1 VAYRITSDVGGT
13 FTDIA
18 VAEVGGAAARVV
30 LGKAPTT
37 PDRAVDG
44 LSAALT
50 MAAEQLGVTS
60 DHLLQNADMFV
71 YSTTRATNAIIERK
85 TSDTALLTTAGFP
98 DILVL
103 REGGRPD
110 PFRLDIPYPEP
121 YIPRR
126 RTFEISER
134 MDAEGSVVE
143 EFDREQ
149 TIETIKVL
157 RDRGIE
163 AVAVCLVWSIVNPA
177 HELAVAELLDEH
189 LPGVPYTLSHQL
201 ISMVREYR
209 RASTTAIDASLK
221 PLMSPHLAAIK
232 EDLAG
237 MGFAGE
243 LLAATSVGGVMHMD
257 DLSAQP
263 VYSARSGPSLAP
275 VAGRAYGERDLDAK
289 DVIVYDVGGTS
300 FDVSLVR
307 DGEINY
313 TRETWLGDRFV
324 GDLIAASSVDVRSVG
339 SGGGSIAWVDAGG
352 LLHVGPLSAGA
363 QPGPAC
369 YGRGGERPTVTD
381 AAVVLGYFPID
392 RFLGG
397 RMTLDEEAAKRVMQE
412 LTDELGTGDI
422 ASTALHVLQISN
434 EHMVQAIQEITV
446 GEGVDPRE
454 SLLLAG
460 GGAAGLGAA
469 ALAKELD
476 CKQVLMPRPAGALS
490 ALGGQLSAIVAEF
503 SVSHFTDTSRFDHE
517 ATNQALERLDALVG
531 EFAATL
537 AERGYPEYSVDY
549 LTEARYASQVWEL
562 ELPLPVSR
570 FDENGASVI
579 SEAFDRLHERVY
591 AIAQPGMRVECLTW
605 KARMSAPIA
614 GVTLDGLGG
623 IDDEE
628 RSLEGAR
635 RADRSAHFADTG
647 WVDTAVYDG
656 TLMPPDAEVNGPA
669 IIEEPTSTLVVPPD
683 AIVRTTSLGNYLVEV

>member
-18 VAEVGGAAARVV
+18 VAEIGSRVV

-37 PDRAVDG
+37 SDRAADG
-44 LSAALT
+44 LSAALD
-50 MAAEQLGVTS
+50 MAAEQLGVTT
-60 DHLLQNADMFV
+60 DHLLRNAETFV

-85 TSDTALLTTAGFP
+85 TAPTALLTTEGFP

-103 REGGRPD
+103 REGGRND
-110 PFRLDIPYPEP
+110 AFELDVPYPEP

-126 RTFEISER
+126 RTFEITER
-134 MDAEGSVVE
+134 IDAEGNVVTE
-143 EFDREQ
+143 LDREQ
-149 TIETIKVL
+149 AIATIKGL
-157 RDRGIE
+157 RERGIE
-163 AVAVCLVWSIVNPA
+163 AVAVCLLWSIVNPA

-189 LPGVPYTLSHQL
+189 LPGVPYTLSHRL
-201 ISMVREYR
+201 IPMVREYR

-221 PLMSPHLAAIK
+221 PLMSPHLAAVK
-232 EDLAG
+232 EDLANL
-237 MGFAGE
+237 GFTGE
-243 LLAATSVGGVMHMD
+243 LVAATSVGGVMHIE
-257 DLSAQP
+257 DLSERP

-275 VAGRAYGERDLDAK
+275 VAGKAYGERELDAQ

-307 DGEINY
+307 DGKINF
-313 TRETWLGDRFV
+313 TRETWLGGRY

-339 SGGGSIAWVDAGG
+339 SGGGSIAWIDEGG

-363 QPGPAC
+363 RPGPAC
-369 YGRGGERPTVTD
+369 YGRGGTKPTVTD
-381 AAVVLGYFPID
+381 AAVVLGYFPVD

-397 RMTLDEEAAKRVMQE
+397 RMTLDEAAAQRVMQE

-422 ASTALHVLQISN
+422 AATAMHVLQISN
-434 EHMVQAIQEITV
+434 EHMVRAIHEITV
-446 GEGVDPRE
+446 SEGVDPRE

-476 CKQVLMPRPAGALS
+476 CERVLMPRPAGALS

-503 SVSHFTDTSRFDHE
+503 SLNHFTDTSRFDPE
-517 ATNQALERLDALVG
+517 AINKALDQLDELVR
-531 EFAATL
+531 EFSAGIAA
-537 AERGYPEYSVDY
+537 RGYEDYSVDY

-562 ELPLPVSR
+562 ELPLAVSR
-570 FDENGASVI
+570 FDENGATVI
-579 SEAFDRLHERVY
+579 SEAFDQLHERVF
-591 AIAQPGMRVECLTW
+591 AVNQPGMRVECLTW
-605 KARMSAPIA
+605 KARLRAPIA
-614 GVTLDGLGG
+614 GVTLDSLSATDGA
-623 IDDEE
+623 E
-628 RSLEGAR
+628 RSLEAAR
-635 RADRSAHFADTG
+635 RPDRRAHFADTG

-656 TLMPPDAEVNGPA
+656 ALMPPEAEVEGPA

-683 AIVRTTSLGNYLVEV
+683 ATVRTTSLGNYLVEV